1 MGAKY
6 TTNTISGYN
15 SAPPADDGSAVSA
28 NKVKWSTIKTKL
40 PDPIKTLAEAI
51 NSSLVSWSDF
61 SVRQTSVSDTTVAGD
76 HMRTVEITSTATTG
90 VTISLGDA
98 ATMSSNYLVR
108 VKNSS
113 SFSQTIGRAT
123 AGDTIDGSAANK
135 TILAGECITF
145 STIAAATGYLV
156 TSWTPNSS
164 ALPLSGGTMTGNLL
178 FTDATYDIGAS
189 GATRPRDLFLSRNAT
204 VGGTLDVTGVTTL
217 TGALV
222 GDSVT
227 DSTSTTTG
235 AFQTDGGLGVA
246 KALWVGGLANI
257 AGAVTL
263 QGALIGDATTDST
276 SIITGAF
283 QTDGGLGVAKALWV
297 GGLMNVAGNT
307 TLQGTV
313 SASNLSGTNTGDV
326 AVATAAEIATGTDN
340 TKTVSTLGL
349 ATKTLS
355 YVGNTNDD
363 TDLTTYTFSAH
374 SIGTAAYNRCVHVA
388 IHGNGGSVLVSSVT
402 IAGITAELNAN
413 ALNGAATAAIAS
425 VFVASGTTADI
436 VVTFAGG
443 QLGCRIGV
451 WTSTGLIHTSAIS
464 ASSTADPATSSLTS
478 TATGFCLAATSKN
491 SADSMTWSIVTERYD
506 VTSGENRMGSGA
518 DATTDGTAIAP
529 SGDYATGAGIGVFAT
544 F

>member
-1 MGAKY
+1 MALSRVKTWGAEVLSY
-6 TTNTISGYN
+6 ADLNAEFNNLLNNPVSLISPLTAAIDMNGFEIILD
-15 SAPPADDGSAVSA
+15 ADAD
-28 NKVKWSTIKTKL
+28 
-40 PDPIKTLAEAI
+40 
-51 NSSLVSWSDF
+51 
-61 SVRQTSVSDTTVAGD
+61 TSITSDTDDRIDFRIGGADGMLLGLASGNTGAFLHVDAGAF
-76 HMRTVEITSTATTG
+76 TATAATDIGLLRIGNTNAVTVPAG
-90 VTISLGDA
+90 VTAIAAGLYIETPNWTATGTITASATLYIEGA
-98 ATMSSNYLVR
+98 ATEGSDDYALWVDAGNVR
-108 VKNSS
+108 L
-113 SFSQTIGRAT
+113 
-123 AGDTIDGSAANK
+123 D
-135 TILAGECITF
+135 
-145 STIAAATGYLV
+145 
-156 TSWTPNSS
+156 
-164 ALPLSGGTMTGNLL
+164 
-178 FTDATYDIGAS
+178 
-189 GATRPRDLFLSRNAT
+189 
-204 VGGTLDVTGVTTL
+204 GTLI
-217 TGALV
+217 
-222 GDSVT
+222 GDDAT
-227 DSTSTTTG
+227 DSTSITTG

-246 KALWVGGLANI
+246 KALWVGGLANV